1 MNEQNRAGAGRFA
14 AFLPAAAVYLALAF
28 LMLITVYSSDDYWY
42 STFMD
47 DGFAAYFDKMAYHY
61 NEFNGR
67 MLVHFVAQLILHCG
81 NWLFA
86 LLGTALCL
94 AVPCAASYSAGLEKR
109 SWVSAALLFGVGVL
123 AMSHTMLTRSLLWIS
138 AFCNYVLPTAM
149 ISGAVALM
157 QCATR
162 DRLHR
167 WWMAPACLV
176 CGFACGATTEQSGI
190 IFILAALY
198 YCAVCLFTNRGK
210 LVYPLLCA
218 ATGALGVLT
227 IFLSPATEKRFATET
242 DTESAATLLDSLWD
256 GFESQTEL
264 LGAGRPNAVLLVL
277 LFAAVALTL
286 WNTRRGKAPAILCL
300 IPAALSLAASCFT
313 GDVRTWLYLIIFIC
327 LVLYALAL
335 ICAGKRVE
343 ALFVLLAVS
352 SVCVML
358 PTNSSG
364 ERILL
369 PFYLYCL
376 AAAAVMLSRCL
387 GRINPTLHVAG
398 LYAAAL
404 AVLLLRIPLFAICW
418 DNHEV
423 EKLNQQYAEEARST
437 GVLYYC
443 MDYDMEYTHSKAFS
457 DDYFY
462 EKYLESVGLYG
473 VDGLQVYFYGEGRP
487 EVYVGGQRMTS
498 PAFPGD
504 SGNWLLPLRDTV
516 EYLGGAVEWVPG
528 LTTVTLYGRAYSI
541 HDDTSPEY
549 TVTWLGSDGTEKSMK
564 AARTMSYFQ
573 TCVDSSVFTDVFGL
587 EVAVSEDGQRITI
600 EP

>member
-1 MNEQNRAGAGRFA
+1 MNEQKRAPAGRLA
-14 AFLPAAAVYLALAF
+14 ALAPAAAVYLALAF
-28 LMLITVYSSDDYWY
+28 LMAITVYSSDDYWY

-47 DGFAAYFDKMAYHY
+47 DGFAAYFRKMAYHY

-94 AVPCAASYSAGLEKR
+94 AIPCAASYSTGLAR
-109 SWVSAALLFGVGVL
+109 QSRLSAALLFGVGVL

-149 ISGAVALM
+149 IAGAVALM
-157 QCATR
+157 QRVTR
-162 DRLHR
+162 DSLHR
-167 WWMAPACLV
+167 WWMAPACAV

-190 IFILAALY
+190 VFILAALY

-210 LVYPLLCA
+210 LVYPMLSA
-218 ATGALGVLT
+218 AAGALGVLT

-256 GFESQTEL
+256 GLGSQTEL
-264 LGAGRPNAVLLVL
+264 LGASRPNAVLLVL
-277 LFAAVALTL
+277 LFAAIALTL
-286 WNTRRGKAPAILCL
+286 WKTRRGKAPAVLCAV
-300 IPAALSLAASCFT
+300 PAALGLAAEYFT
-313 GDVRTWLYLIIFIC
+313 GDTRTWIYLIIFIC

-343 ALFVLLAVS
+343 ALFILLAVG

-358 PTNSSG
+358 PTTSSG

-369 PFYLYCL
+369 PYYLYCL
-376 AAAAVMLSRCL
+376 AAAAVML
-387 GRINPTLHVAG
+387 GRELERLRDWPRLA
-398 LYAAAL
+398 LLSAAAL
-404 AVLLLRIPLFAICW
+404 GVLLLRIPLFGICW

-423 EKLNQQYAEEARST
+423 EKLNQLYAEEAKAT

-487 EVYVGGQRMTS
+487 EVYVEEQRMTS

-504 SGNWLLPLRDTV
+504 NGGWLLPLRDTV
-516 EYLGGAVEWVPG
+516 EYLGGSVEWVPG
-528 LTTVTLYGRAYSI
+528 LTTVTLYGRTFYI
-541 HDDTSPEY
+541 HDDSSPVY
-549 TVTWLGSDGTEKSMK
+549 TVTWTGWDGAERSLE

-573 TCVDSSVFTDVFGL
+573 TCVDMSLFTEAFGL
-587 EVAVSEDGQRITI
+587 DVSVSEDGRRITI

>member
-67 MLVHFVAQLILHCG
+67 MLVHFIAQLILHCG

-149 ISGAVALM
+149 ISGAVVLM
-157 QCATR
+157 QRATR

-167 WWMAPACLV
+167 WWMAPTCLA

-242 DTESAATLLDSLWD
+242 
-256 GFESQTEL
+256 
-264 LGAGRPNAVLLVL
+264 R
-277 LFAAVALTL
+277 
-286 WNTRRGKAPAILCL
+286 
-300 IPAALSLAASCFT
+300 
-313 GDVRTWLYLIIFIC
+313 
-327 LVLYALAL
+327 
-335 ICAGKRVE
+335 
-343 ALFVLLAVS
+343 
-352 SVCVML
+352 
-358 PTNSSG
+358 
-364 ERILL
+364 
-369 PFYLYCL
+369 
-376 AAAAVMLSRCL
+376 
-387 GRINPTLHVAG
+387 H
-398 LYAAAL
+398 
-404 AVLLLRIPLFAICW
+404 
-418 DNHEV
+418 
-423 EKLNQQYAEEARST
+423 
-437 GVLYYC
+437 
-443 MDYDMEYTHSKAFS
+443 
-457 DDYFY
+457 
-462 EKYLESVGLYG
+462 
-473 VDGLQVYFYGEGRP
+473 
-487 EVYVGGQRMTS
+487 
-498 PAFPGD
+498 
-504 SGNWLLPLRDTV
+504 
-516 EYLGGAVEWVPG
+516 
-528 LTTVTLYGRAYSI
+528 
-541 HDDTSPEY
+541 
-549 TVTWLGSDGTEKSMK
+549 
-564 AARTMSYFQ
+564 
-573 TCVDSSVFTDVFGL
+573 
-587 EVAVSEDGQRITI
+587 
-600 EP
+600 